1 MKPIRTKAIVLRRTN
16 YGEADRVLQLLT
28 PDHGKLAAMA
38 KGVRREKSKLAG
50 GIELFAVSDVTLVS
64 GKSDIWTLTGAKM
77 DTFFAH
83 IMSDYERMQ
92 FGYEAI
98 KQVSKVSEQVSDPA
112 FFVLLE
118 TALDSLNDAS
128 IQLDITVTWFW
139 LQLAILQ
146 GQGLNLAT
154 DVNGM
159 KLVEDK
165 NYMFDHEAM
174 AFVFSEKGGFT
185 TEHIKLLRLLSA
197 QPPIVIVKVKGITLL
212 LGRVRSLAEALNGG
226 QLNKA
231 LF

>member
-16 YGEADRVLQLLT
+16 YGEADRILQLLT
-28 PDHGKLAAMA
+28 PEYGKLSAMA
-38 KGVRREKSKLAG
+38 KGARREKSKLAG

-64 GKSDIWTLTGAKM
+64 GKSEIWTLTGAKM

-83 IMSDYERMQ
+83 IMADYERMQ
-92 FGYEAI
+92 FAYKVI

-112 FFVLLE
+112 FYELLE
-118 TALDSLNDAS
+118 TSLASLNEPS
-128 IQLDITVTWFW
+128 INLDITVTWFW

-146 GQGLNLAT
+146 GQGMNLAT

-165 NYMFDHEAM
+165 NYNFDVDAM
-174 AFVFSEKGGFT
+174 AFMFSEHGEFT

-197 QPPIVIVKVKGITLL
+197 QKPVVVTKVKGITPLL
-212 LGRVRSLAEALNGG
+212 TQVRWLAEGSFAH
-226 QLNKA
+226 
-231 LF
+231 